1 MEMLVIYIIIS
12 LLIGFT
18 LGYFIANN
26 NSQKLLDLHEKTST
40 RDKEFENAFKAIA
53 SDITKSNTDEFI
65 KQANDKFQTLSK
77 ESDTNLENKKKLI
90 DQNLEEMS
98 KKLASIEKESTKLNA
113 NLEDSKMET
122 QNLRDTTTKLREIL
136 SSSQKRGQ
144 WGERM
149 VEDILNFIGL
159 IEDINYTKQVTVE
172 SGERPDFTFKLPKE
186 KVINM
191 DVKFPLSHYEN
202 YIETDDEFVMKNE
215 KKEFLKSVRNHIKAI
230 SNRNYIDT
238 SSGTLDYVLMFI
250 PNESI
255 YSFINQEDSSII
267 DYALTNKVLI
277 CSPLTLYAILSL
289 INQATRNFAV
299 EEKALD
305 VMKLLSKFKEQWEKY
320 SGTIDKMGRSIETV
334 QKDYLQLVTT
344 RKNQLEKPLN
354 EIESLTGQLENT
366 SIDKLDGQQ
375 KF

>member
-149 VEDILNFIGL
+149 VEDILSFIGL
-159 IEDINYTKQVTVE
+159 VEDFNYTKQVTVE

-215 KKEFLKSVRNHIKAI
+215 KKEFLKSVRNHVKAI

-238 SSGTLDYVLMFI
+238 ASGTLDYVLMFI

-366 SIDKLDGQQ
+366 SIDKVEGQQ

>member
-12 LLIGFT
+12 LLIGFF

-26 NSQKLLDLHEKTST
+26 NSQKLIDLHEKTST
-40 RDKEFENAFKAIA
+40 RDKDFENAFKAIA

-113 NLEDSKMET
+113 NLEDSKTET

-159 IEDINYTKQVTVE
+159 IEDVNYTKQVTIE

-186 KVINM
+186 KIINM

-202 YIETDDEFVMKNE
+202 YIETDDELVMKNE

-255 YSFINQEDSSII
+255 YSFINQEDSSVI

-320 SGTIDKMGRSIETV
+320 SGTIEKMGRSIETV
-334 QKDYLQLVTT
+334 QKDYQQLVTT
-344 RKNQLEKPLN
+344 RKNQLEKPIN
-354 EIESLTGQLENT
+354 EIEGLTGQLENT
-366 SIDKLDGQQ
+366 SIDNLEGQQ
-375 KF
+375 KL

>member
-12 LLIGFT
+12 LLIGFS

-26 NSQKLLDLHEKTST
+26 NSQKLIDLHEKTST
-40 RDKEFENAFKAIA
+40 RDKDFENAFKAIA

-65 KQANDKFQTLSK
+65 KQANDKFKTLSK

-113 NLEDSKMET
+113 NLEDSKTET

-159 IEDINYTKQVTVE
+159 IEDVNYTKQVTIE

-186 KVINM
+186 KIINM

-202 YIETDDEFVMKNE
+202 YIETDDELVMKNE

-255 YSFINQEDSSII
+255 YSFINQEDSSVI

-320 SGTIDKMGRSIETV
+320 SGTIEKMGRSIETV
-334 QKDYLQLVTT
+334 QKDYQQLVTT
-344 RKNQLEKPLN
+344 RKNQLEKPIN
-354 EIESLTGQLENT
+354 EIEGLTGQLENT
-366 SIDKLDGQQ
+366 SIDNIEGQQ
-375 KF
+375 KL

>member
-12 LLIGFT
+12 LLIGFS

-26 NSQKLLDLHEKTST
+26 NSQKLIDLHEKTSN
-40 RDKEFENAFKAIA
+40 RDKDFENTFKAIA

-65 KQANDKFQTLSK
+65 KQANDKFHTLSK

-113 NLEDSKMET
+113 NLEDSKTET

-159 IEDINYTKQVTVE
+159 IEDVNYTKQVTIE

-186 KVINM
+186 KIINM

-202 YIETDDEFVMKNE
+202 YIETDDELVMKNE

-255 YSFINQEDSSII
+255 YSFINQEDSSVI

-320 SGTIDKMGRSIETV
+320 SGTIEKMGRSIETV
-334 QKDYLQLVTT
+334 QKDYQQLVTT
-344 RKNQLEKPLN
+344 RKNQLEKPIN
-354 EIESLTGQLENT
+354 EIEGLTGQLENT
-366 SIDKLDGQQ
+366 SIDNLEGQQ
-375 KF
+375 KL

>member
-113 NLEDSKMET
+113 NLVDSKMET

-159 IEDINYTKQVTVE
+159 IEEVNYTKQVTVE

>member
-12 LLIGFT
+12 LLIGFS

-26 NSQKLLDLHEKTST
+26 NSQKLIDLHEKTST
-40 RDKEFENAFKAIA
+40 RDKDFENAFKAIA

-113 NLEDSKMET
+113 NLEDSKTET

-159 IEDINYTKQVTVE
+159 IEDVNYTKQVTIE

-186 KVINM
+186 KIINM

-202 YIETDDEFVMKNE
+202 YIETDDELVMKNE

-255 YSFINQEDSSII
+255 YSFINQEDSSVI

-320 SGTIDKMGRSIETV
+320 SGTIEKMGRSIETV
-334 QKDYLQLVTT
+334 QKDYQQLVTT
-344 RKNQLEKPLN
+344 RKNQLEKPIN
-354 EIESLTGQLENT
+354 EIEGLTGQLENT
-366 SIDKLDGQQ
+366 SIDNLEGQQ
-375 KF
+375 KL

>member
-159 IEDINYTKQVTVE
+159 IEEVNYTKQVTVE

>member
-144 WGERM
+144 WGEMM
-149 VEDILNFIGL
+149 VEDILSFIGL
-159 IEDINYTKQVTVE
+159 VEDFNYTKQVTVE

-238 SSGTLDYVLMFI
+238 ASGTLDYVLMFI

-366 SIDKLDGQQ
+366 SIDKVEGQQ

>member
-26 NSQKLLDLHEKTST
+26 NSQKLLDLHEKTSS

-53 SDITKSNTDEFI
+53 SDITKSNTDEFF

-149 VEDILNFIGL
+149 VEDILKFIGL
-159 IEDINYTKQVTVE
+159 IEDVNYTKQVTIE

-202 YIETDDEFVMKNE
+202 YVESEDELVMANE
-215 KKEFLKSVRNHIKAI
+215 KKEFLKSVKNHIKAI

-238 SSGTLDYVLMFI
+238 SAGTLDYVLMFI

-255 YSFINQEDSSII
+255 YSFINQEDNSVI

-305 VMKLLSKFKEQWEKY
+305 VMKLLSRFKTQWEKY
-320 SGTIDKMGRSIETV
+320 SGTIEKMGRSIDTV
-334 QKDYLQLVTT
+334 QKDYQQLVTT
-344 RKNQLEKPLN
+344 RKNQLEKPIN
-354 EIESLTGQLENT
+354 EIEDLTGQLENQPV
-366 SIDKLDGQQ
+366 DNLEGQQ
-375 KF
+375 KL

>member
-149 VEDILNFIGL
+149 VEDILSFIGL
-159 IEDINYTKQVTVE
+159 VEDFNYTKQVTVE

-344 RKNQLEKPLN
+344 RKTQLEKPLN

-366 SIDKLDGQQ
+366 SIDKLESQQ

>member
-1 MEMLVIYIIIS
+1 
-12 LLIGFT
+12 
-18 LGYFIANN
+18 
-26 NSQKLLDLHEKTST
+26 
-40 RDKEFENAFKAIA
+40 
-53 SDITKSNTDEFI
+53 
-65 KQANDKFQTLSK
+65 
-77 ESDTNLENKKKLI
+77 
-90 DQNLEEMS
+90 
-98 KKLASIEKESTKLNA
+98 
-113 NLEDSKMET
+113 
-122 QNLRDTTTKLREIL
+122 
-136 SSSQKRGQ
+136 
-144 WGERM
+144 
-149 VEDILNFIGL
+149 
-159 IEDINYTKQVTVE
+159 
-172 SGERPDFTFKLPKE
+172 
-186 KVINM
+186 
-191 DVKFPLSHYEN
+191 
-202 YIETDDEFVMKNE
+202 
-215 KKEFLKSVRNHIKAI
+215 
-230 SNRNYIDT
+230 
-238 SSGTLDYVLMFI
+238 MFI

>member
-40 RDKEFENAFKAIA
+40 RDKEFENTFKAIA

>member
-12 LLIGFT
+12 LLIGFS

-26 NSQKLLDLHEKTST
+26 NSQKLIDLHEKTSN
-40 RDKEFENAFKAIA
+40 RDKDFENTFKAIA

-113 NLEDSKMET
+113 NLEDSKTET

-159 IEDINYTKQVTVE
+159 IEDVNYTKQVTIE

-186 KVINM
+186 KIINM

-202 YIETDDEFVMKNE
+202 YIETDDELVMKNE

-255 YSFINQEDSSII
+255 YSFINQEDSSVI

-320 SGTIDKMGRSIETV
+320 SGTIEKMGRSIETV
-334 QKDYLQLVTT
+334 QKDYQQLVTT
-344 RKNQLEKPLN
+344 RKNQLEKPIN
-354 EIESLTGQLENT
+354 EIEGLTGQLENT
-366 SIDKLDGQQ
+366 SIDNLEGQQ
-375 KF
+375 KL

>member
-40 RDKEFENAFKAIA
+40 RDKDFENAFKAIA

-113 NLEDSKMET
+113 NLEDSKTET

-159 IEDINYTKQVTVE
+159 IEDVNYTKQVTID

-186 KVINM
+186 KIINM

-255 YSFINQEDSSII
+255 YSFINQEDSSVI

-305 VMKLLSKFKEQWEKY
+305 VMKLLSKFKEQWDKY
-320 SGTIDKMGRSIETV
+320 SGTIEKMGRSIETV
-334 QKDYLQLVTT
+334 QKDYQQLVTT
-344 RKNQLEKPLN
+344 RKNQLEKPIN
-354 EIESLTGQLENT
+354 EIEGLTGQLENT
-366 SIDKLDGQQ
+366 SVDNLEGQQ
-375 KF
+375 KL

>member
-159 IEDINYTKQVTVE
+159 IEGVNYTKQDTVE

>member
-12 LLIGFT
+12 LLIGFA
-18 LGYFIANN
+18 LGYFVSNT
-26 NSQKLLDLHEKTST
+26 NSQKLLDLHEKTSN
-40 RDKEFENAFKAIA
+40 RDKDFENAFKAIA

-113 NLEDSKMET
+113 NLEESKTET

-159 IEDINYTKQVTVE
+159 IEGVNYTKQVTIE
-172 SGERPDFTFKLPKE
+172 SGERPDFTFRLPKE
-186 KVINM
+186 KIINM

-215 KKEFLKSVRNHIKAI
+215 KKEFLKSVHNHIKVI

-255 YSFINQEDSSII
+255 YSFINQEDSSVI
-267 DYALTNKVLI
+267 DYALSNKVLI

-320 SGTIDKMGRSIETV
+320 SGTIEKMGRSIETV
-334 QKDYLQLVTT
+334 QKDYQQLVTT
-344 RKNQLEKPLN
+344 RKNQLEKPIN
-354 EIESLTGQLENT
+354 EIEDLTGQLENT
-366 SIDKLDGQQ
+366 SIDKLEGQQ

>member
-149 VEDILNFIGL
+149 VEDILSFIGL
-159 IEDINYTKQVTVE
+159 VEDFNYTKQVTVE

-255 YSFINQEDSSII
+255 YSFINQEDSSVI
-267 DYALTNKVLI
+267 DYALSNKVLI

-320 SGTIDKMGRSIETV
+320 SGTIEKMGRSIETV
-334 QKDYLQLVTT
+334 QKDYQQLVTT
-344 RKNQLEKPLN
+344 RKNQLEKPIN
-354 EIESLTGQLENT
+354 EIEFLTGQLENT
-366 SIDKLDGQQ
+366 SIDKIEGQQ

>member
-149 VEDILNFIGL
+149 VEDILSFIGL
-159 IEDINYTKQVTVE
+159 VEDFNYTKQVTVE

-255 YSFINQEDSSII
+255 YSFINQEDGSVI
-267 DYALTNKVLI
+267 DYALSNKVLI

-320 SGTIDKMGRSIETV
+320 SGTIEKMGRSIETV
-334 QKDYLQLVTT
+334 QKDYQQLVTT
-344 RKNQLEKPLN
+344 RKNQLEKPIN
-354 EIESLTGQLENT
+354 EIEDLTGQLENT
-366 SIDKLDGQQ
+366 SVDKLEGQQ

>member
-149 VEDILNFIGL
+149 VEDILSFIGL
-159 IEDINYTKQVTVE
+159 VEDFNYTKQVTVE

-366 SIDKLDGQQ
+366 SIDKVEGQQ

>member
-12 LLIGFT
+12 LLIGFS

-26 NSQKLLDLHEKTST
+26 NSQKLIDLHEKTST
-40 RDKEFENAFKAIA
+40 RDKDFENAFKAIA

-113 NLEDSKMET
+113 NLEDSKTET

-159 IEDINYTKQVTVE
+159 IEDVNYTKQVTIE

-186 KVINM
+186 KIINM

-202 YIETDDEFVMKNE
+202 YIETDDELVMKNE

-255 YSFINQEDSSII
+255 YSFINQEDSSVI

-320 SGTIDKMGRSIETV
+320 SGTIEKMGRSIETV
-334 QKDYLQLVTT
+334 QKDYQQLVTT
-344 RKNQLEKPLN
+344 RKNQLEKPIN
-354 EIESLTGQLENT
+354 EIEGLTGQLENT
-366 SIDKLDGQQ
+366 SIDNIEGQQ
-375 KF
+375 KL

>member
-1 MEMLVIYIIIS
+1 VLQIPMEMLVIYIIIS

-40 RDKEFENAFKAIA
+40 RDKDFENAFKAIA

-113 NLEDSKMET
+113 NLEDSKTET

-159 IEDINYTKQVTVE
+159 IEDVNYTKQVTID

-186 KVINM
+186 KIINM

-255 YSFINQEDSSII
+255 YSFINQEDSSVI

-305 VMKLLSKFKEQWEKY
+305 VMKLLSKFKEQWDKY
-320 SGTIDKMGRSIETV
+320 SGTIEKMG
-334 QKDYLQLVTT
+334 
-344 RKNQLEKPLN
+344 
-354 EIESLTGQLENT
+354 
-366 SIDKLDGQQ
+366 
-375 KF
+375 